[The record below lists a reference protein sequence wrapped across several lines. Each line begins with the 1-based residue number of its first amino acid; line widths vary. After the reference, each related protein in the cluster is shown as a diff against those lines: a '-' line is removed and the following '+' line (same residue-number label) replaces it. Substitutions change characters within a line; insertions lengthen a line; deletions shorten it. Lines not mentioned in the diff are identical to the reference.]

1 MKKGRRSSVVW
12 AILMAIPWSLPITFF
27 SFSMVP
33 SMGSDT
39 SSQGIVLVADASS
52 RMATISVTPKFY
64 ALNQCEQRQF
74 TATVMD
80 ADGQEVKD
88 AKVTW
93 QSTDPEIAKIDEKG
107 IAVAIKP
114 GTTLIKPIFSNG
126 KGEPASLFV
135 RDKGTARDC

>member
-1 MKKGRRSSVVW
+1 
-12 AILMAIPWSLPITFF
+12 
-27 SFSMVP
+27 
-33 SMGSDT
+33 MGSDT
-39 SSQGIVLVADASS
+39 SSPGIILVADTSS
-52 RMATISVTPKFY
+52 RTATISVTPKFY
-64 ALNQCEQRQF
+64 ALNPCEKRQF

-93 QSTDPEIAKIDEKG
+93 QSTNPEIAKIDEKG

-114 GTTLIKPIFSNG
+114 GTTAIKPIFSNG

-135 RDKGTARDC
+135 RDKGVARNC